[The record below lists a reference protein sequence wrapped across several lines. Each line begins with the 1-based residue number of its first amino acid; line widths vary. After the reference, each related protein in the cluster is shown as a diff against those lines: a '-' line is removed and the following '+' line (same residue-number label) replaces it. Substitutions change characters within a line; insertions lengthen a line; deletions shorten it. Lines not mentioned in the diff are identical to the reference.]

1 MTALPQEANRAS
13 GHAWAAGKS
22 EELKIDPELS
32 IETSEFIGIKAAPEG
47 LATPTFSISGL
58 SRCLKFLRVIVF

>member
-1 MTALPQEANRAS
+1 MTALPQEGNRAS

-22 EELKIDPELS
+22 EALKIDPELS
-32 IETSEFIGIKAAPEG
+32 IETSEFTGIKAAPEG
-47 LATPTFSISGL
+47 LATPFPISGL